1 MKKHFLIPFLMLL
14 IFGGSGCTSSNLPV
28 QPLPVMLTG
37 TLPMENIP
45 PVATQTNTPY
55 PTLTRWPTYTPSL
68 TPTLAQ
74 IPRSTFDP
82 AKAILQ
88 TSLPPAQCPNA
99 AQDVSLP
106 DLETLN
112 QSHDF
117 FETTI
122 VEALSAGGIS
132 QVISTLSQSDLYTL
146 TRADVTHDHVS
157 ELIIENRYELPGFLS
172 VFGCEKGRY
181 KKLLTAEAVYDYAP
195 SVLKIKDMN
204 RNGIPDLVL
213 KEITCHY
220 CLGVQIFEW
229 NGQEFEGMARAWYLD
244 PSLNELDF
252 SEIVGIDGYA
262 EVKITDIDGNGTDEI
277 IFQGGASSAPG
288 DMYLNGPYRSLT
300 IIYMWDG
307 QFYSQYSS
315 TYSPPEYRFQA
326 VQDGDDS
333 ALRGATEKALA
344 FYQDVI
350 FSDQLKGWSDAEMEN
365 LRAQADVMF
374 SGTATPTPV
383 PPHNEDYLP
392 LAAYAR
398 YRIMLLH
405 TLLGF
410 QADAQVVYD
419 TLQEKFPEGNAGH
432 SYAEMAAAFWEE
444 YLASRDIR
452 LSCQKAID
460 YASAHPDILTPL
472 EGPPGGFWSR
482 SYQPFDVCPF
492 PAEGQ

>member
-1 MKKHFLIPFLMLL
+1 MKRYLPILFLTLL
-14 IFGGSGCTSSNLPV
+14 IFAVFSCRSSNQPVQQLPV
-28 QPLPVMLTG
+28 VLTG
-37 TLPMENIP
+37 TLPVETTAPTI
-45 PVATQTNTPY
+45 TQTNTPY

-68 TPTLAQ
+68 TPTLAR
-74 IPRSTFDP
+74 IPKSTFDP
-82 AKAILQ
+82 AKVILQ
-88 TSLPPAQCPNA
+88 TPLPPAQCPKD

-117 FETTI
+117 FENTI
-122 VEALSAGGIS
+122 AETLSAGGIS
-132 QVISTLSQSDLYTL
+132 QVISTLSKSDLYTL
-146 TRADVTHDHVS
+146 TRADVTHDHVA
-157 ELIIENRYELPGFLS
+157 ELIIENRYELPGYLS
-172 VFGCEKGRY
+172 VFGCEKGQY
-181 KKLLTAEAVYDYAP
+181 KKLLTADPIYDYAP
-195 SVLKIKDMN
+195 SILKIKDMN
-204 RNGIPDLVL
+204 RNGMPDLALV
-213 KEITCHY
+213 EVTCHY
-220 CLGVQIFEW
+220 CLGVQVFEW
-229 NGQEFEGMARAWYLD
+229 NGQEFESMARDWFLD
-244 PSLNELDF
+244 PSLNELSF
-252 SEIVGIDGYA
+252 SDIVGIDGYA
-262 EVKITDIDGNGTDEI
+262 DVKIADIDGNGTDEI
-277 IFQGGASSAPG
+277 IFQGGASSALG
-288 DMYLNGPYRSLT
+288 DMYLNGPYRSMT

-307 QFYSQYSS
+307 QYYSHYSS

-326 VQDGDDS
+326 VQDGDDA
-333 ALRGATEKALA
+333 ALRGDTEKALA

-374 SGTATPTPV
+374 NGTATPTPI

-405 TLLGF
+405 ALNGF

-432 SYAEMAAAFWEE
+432 PYAEMAAAFWEE
-444 YLASRDIR
+444 FLASKDMK

-460 YASAHPDILTPL
+460 YASDHANILTPL
-472 EGPPGGFWSR
+472 EGSVGGFWSR

-492 PAEGQ
+492 PTEGQ